1 MTTADYL
8 HPVDESGR
16 AVRASFR
23 LEGVDGQMTIYVGS
37 RGGTIG
43 TPSETNAEYNVGLQL
58 LLDRLGRIGATIEDA
73 VVDSTRVR
81 TFPRA
86 ARRLP
91 LGPGWEYPLQLR
103 GRDPDEIRRVIQRAQ
118 PGVLRTNGENGA
130 AGGKGNGTRAI
141 RLYLAPSGMFS
152 TSRELESY
160 LVTGSSLDSP
170 TAERDELEQRARAL
184 RGAGGAPPSGNRNPS
199 VVTNAAGSRF
209 LRLPGVVA
217 YVLDRAADRCECW
230 GQQPFCRDDGT
241 TYLEVHHLRPLAE
254 GGSDT
259 VQNAVA
265 VCANCHRELHFGR
278 DRAVRRRGMY
288 DRIAMLVEE

>member
-1 MTTADYL
+1 MTKADYL
-8 HPVDESGR
+8 HPVDEGGR

-23 LEGVDGQMTIYVGS
+23 VEAVDGQITVYVGS

-58 LLDRLGRIGATIEDA
+58 LLERLGQIGATIEDA

-81 TFPRA
+81 ALPRSE
-86 ARRLP
+86 RRLP
-91 LGPGWEYPLQLR
+91 LGSGWEYPLQLR
-103 GRDPDEIRRVIQRAQ
+103 GRDSDEVRRVIQRAQ
-118 PGVLRTNGENGA
+118 PGVLRTAAENGFA
-130 AGGKGNGTRAI
+130 SGNGNGTRAI
-141 RLYLAPSGMFS
+141 RLYLANSSAFG
-152 TSRELESY
+152 TSRDLGAY
-160 LVTGSSLDSP
+160 LVTGSSLYSA
-170 TAERDELEQRARAL
+170 TAEPDELEQRAGAL
-184 RGAGGAPPSGNRNPS
+184 RNAGGSPPSGNRKPS

-209 LRLPGVVA
+209 LRLPAVVA
-217 YVLDRAADRCECW
+217 YVLDRAADRCECC
-230 GQQPFCRDDGT
+230 GQQPFRRDDGT

-259 VQNAVA
+259 VENAVA

-278 DRAVRRRGMY
+278 DRVIRRRGMY